1 MPVRTPSKAP
11 CPMPHWRAA
20 ALAAGLL
27 SLSGLAT
34 QAQADTNKSTA
45 HAQGTS
51 SAAAAKP
58 TGRIQAKRDWRQG
71 SFMEIFVRGY
81 QDSDGDGIGDL
92 RGLTQ
97 RLDYLQD
104 LGISGI
110 WLMPITPSA
119 DRDHG
124 YATTDYRGIEAQ
136 YGNMADFEEL
146 LRQAHRRGIGVIVDY
161 VINHSAAE
169 HPFFQQ
175 AAADR
180 NSPYRDWFV
189 WQDPAPS
196 GWDIWGKNPWYASG
210 TPAGGH
216 YFATFGAPM
225 PDFNLRN
232 PAVVDYHR
240 ASMRF
245 WLDKGL
251 DGFRLDAVP
260 HMIENDAVRWNDQP
274 ESRQLTL
281 EFQKLIKSV
290 PQRYSVCE
298 ATANPQAYADPQV
311 CGSAF
316 AFGLQYEVI
325 KAAKGEPK
333 AIQAV
338 ADYFK
343 TAPLSMATMLSN
355 HDIFAGQRLW
365 DQMQGQTQPVK
376 RYKLAAAT
384 YLLQPGIPFIY
395 YGEEIGMA
403 GVPGLDGDE
412 PLRAPMSWTADA
424 KGGFSPADSSS
435 PPFRPLAPNRLSH
448 NAQSQ
453 AQDPDSILNFYKAML
468 RLRNQHPALT
478 QGSYVRPKVEG
489 QVLRFD
495 RKHGAERVL
504 VAINYGEQEATLSLQ
519 DLQPGS
525 RLVPLYP
532 SAGSAQQRAQPL
544 TLAPLSLQVY
554 RLHTPKP

>member
-1 MPVRTPSKAP
+1 MPRWP
-11 CPMPHWRAA
+11 AA
-20 ALAAGLL
+20 ALAASLL
-27 SLSGLAT
+27 SLSSLASL
-34 QAQADTNKSTA
+34 AQAETSKASATA
-45 HAQGTS
+45 HSKAV
-51 SAAAAKP
+51 AAPASFA
-58 TGRIQAKRDWRQG
+58 GRIQAKRDWRQG

-136 YGNMADFEEL
+136 YGSMADFEEL
-146 LRQAHRRGIGVIVDY
+146 LHQAHRRGIGVIVDY

-169 HPFFQQ
+169 HPFFQE

-189 WQDPAPS
+189 WQDPAPT
-196 GWDIWGKNPWYASG
+196 GWDIWGKNPWYANA
-210 TPAGGH
+210 AGGH

-281 EFQKLIKSV
+281 EFQQLIKSA

-298 ATANPQAYADPQV
+298 ATANPQAYADTKV

-403 GVPGLDGDE
+403 GVPGLEGDE

-424 KGGFSPADSSS
+424 KGGFSPAGSSS
-435 PPFRPLAPNRLSH
+435 QPFRPLAPNRLSH
-448 NAQSQ
+448 NAQTQ

-468 RLRNQHPALT
+468 QLRNQHPALT
-478 QGSYVRPKVEG
+478 QGSYVHPQVQG
-489 QVLRFD
+489 QVLRFE

-504 VAINYGEQEATLSLQ
+504 VVINYGEQEATLRLR
-519 DLQPGS
+519 DLKPGT
-525 RLVPLYP
+525 RLAPLYP
-532 SAGSAQQRAQPL
+532 AGAARLSAKPL

-554 RLHTPKP
+554 RLQTPKH